1 MRRAVAIAA
10 LATLAG
16 CGAGGGKVTRV
27 IEGRVV
33 VGRFVAPEAYAL
45 FLRGAIAEGSGA
57 LPEAIAAYEAVAR
70 VDDKDPEVFARIAR
84 ARCALD
90 PGDAKARAALAR
102 AFALD
107 ADYGPAFAAAAAC
120 GDTGAAE
127 RAARAE
133 PRDAGAQ
140 IAYARTESPVA
151 ARARLLELTLEQPNN
166 GDALDALASWADAHD
181 DLDLL
186 VLALGEASRRV
197 PRLDG
202 VTAKRVLALAG
213 EGQTARA
220 RRIAAALLDA
230 RALAERGGAPLDEA
244 TRAALGRL
252 AVDEAA
258 ERGDEAALR
267 RRAIAARLP
276 IAEAAARAA
285 LATRYNLAASVARAT
300 LAADPDDAGARMVL
314 AASAEARGDGS
325 TMRAAFTAPSRARS
339 APAAACALLARAL
352 LRASSADAARA
363 AMTAL
368 TCDPVAR
375 DDGSVVSLWVDL
387 AARGVV
393 PEASLPPEGRIE
405 LAFRKR
411 EPLGD
416 TPRDLDL
423 RHELLARAHHDP
435 MDARATELATKLA
448 RRSPSDPIVLASLL
462 AVARAH
468 GQTLGDLERAALAP
482 PADPVLDAALLEALP
497 STAPER
503 TRIRTRFAALAAT
516 PAERALIR

>member
-1 MRRAVAIAA
+1 MRRAAGIAA
-10 LATLAG
+10 LAVLVG

-27 IEGRVV
+27 IDGRLVE
-33 VGRFVAPEAYAL
+33 GRFVAPEAYAL
-45 FLRGAIAEGSGA
+45 FLRGAIAEGSDA
-57 LPEAIAAYEAVAR
+57 LPEAIASYEAVAR
-70 VDDKDPEVFARIAR
+70 VDDEDPEVFARIAR
-84 ARCALD
+84 ARCARD
-90 PGDAKARAALAR
+90 PRDPKARAALER

-120 GDTGAAE
+120 GDTSAAE
-127 RAARAE
+127 RAARVE

-140 IAYARTESPVA
+140 LAYARKAPAGA
-151 ARARLLELTLEQPNN
+151 ARARLLELTLEQPNS

-186 VLALGEASRRV
+186 VLALGEAARRV
-197 PRLDG
+197 PRLDA

-220 RRIAAALLDA
+220 RRVAAALLDA
-230 RALAERGGAPLDEA
+230 RGLAERGGAPLDET
-244 TRAALGRL
+244 TRAAVGRL

-258 ERGDEAALR
+258 ERDDETALR

-276 IAEAAARAA
+276 ITEAAARAA
-285 LATRYNLAASVARAT
+285 LATRFDLAASIARVT
-300 LAADPDDAGARMVL
+300 LAADPNDAGARMVL
-314 AASAEARGDGS
+314 AASAEARGDAS
-325 TMRAAFTAPSRARS
+325 ALRAAFSTPSRSRS

-352 LRASSADAARA
+352 LRASSADAARTAMA
-363 AMTAL
+363 AV

-375 DDGSVVSLWVDL
+375 DDSPVVSMWVDF
-387 AARGVV
+387 AARGIV
-393 PEASLPPEGRIE
+393 PETTLPPEGRIE

-416 TPRDLDL
+416 TPRDLDV
-423 RHELLARAHHDP
+423 RHELLARAHRDP
-435 MDARATELATKLA
+435 KDARATELATKLA
-448 RRSPSDPIVLASLL
+448 RRSPTDPIVLASLL

-468 GQTLGDLERAALAP
+468 DQTLDDLSRAALAP
-482 PADPVLDAALLEALP
+482 PADPVLDATLLETLP
-497 STAPER
+497 SGAER
-503 TRIRTRFAALAAT
+503 TRIRARFAALAAT

>member
-1 MRRAVAIAA
+1 MRRAAFVAA
-10 LATLAG
+10 LSLLA
-16 CGAGGGKVTRV
+16 CGGGGGRVTRV
-27 IEGRVV
+27 IDGRVV
-33 VGRFVAPEAYAL
+33 VGRFVTPEAYAL

-57 LPEAIAAYEAVAR
+57 LHEAIAAYEAVAK

-84 ARCALD
+84 ARCARD
-90 PGDAKARAALAR
+90 PGDAKAKEALER

-140 IAYARTESPVA
+140 IAYARTEAPAA
-151 ARARLLELTLEQPNN
+151 ARARLLELTLEQPTN

-186 VLALGEASRRV
+186 VLALGESARRV
-197 PRLDG
+197 PRLDAT
-202 VTAKRVLALAG
+202 TAKRVLALAG

-220 RRIAAALLDA
+220 RRVAAALLDA

-244 TRAALGRL
+244 TRAAVGRL

-258 ERGDEAALR
+258 ERGDEPALR

-285 LATRYNLAASVARAT
+285 FATRFDLAASLARAT
-300 LAADPDDAGARMVL
+300 LAADPNDAGARMVL
-314 AASAEARGDGS
+314 AASADARGDA
-325 TMRAAFTAPSRARS
+325 TAMRAAFASASRSRTAPAG
-339 APAAACALLARAL
+339 ACALLARSL
-352 LRASSADAARA
+352 MRASSPDAAR
-363 AMTAL
+363 TAL
-368 TCDPVAR
+368 GNVSCDPIAR
-375 DDGSVVSLWVDL
+375 DDGLVVSLWVDL

-393 PEASLPPEGRIE
+393 PETSLPPEGHIE
-405 LAFRKR
+405 LASRKR

-416 TPRDLDL
+416 TPRDLDV
-423 RHELLARAHHDP
+423 RHELLARATRDP
-435 MDARATELATKLA
+435 KDPRATELATKLA

-468 GQTLGDLERAALAP
+468 GQTLDDLTHAALTP